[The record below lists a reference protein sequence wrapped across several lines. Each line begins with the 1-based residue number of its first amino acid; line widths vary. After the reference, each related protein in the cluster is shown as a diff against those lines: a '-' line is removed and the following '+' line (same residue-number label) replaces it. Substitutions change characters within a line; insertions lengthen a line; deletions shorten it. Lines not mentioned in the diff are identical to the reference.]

1 MELYDY
7 RSHYDFE
14 MMSVVSDNGS
24 GGSGQ
29 SSPCPAATTQV
40 LKQPAAV
47 LYYLIVPPG
56 YNLEFNPVDHL
67 ILTEPETTALSSEK
81 SADDAHST
89 DSSFAFHRRLIKWSL
104 PPPPFRADNLPGW
117 NPTP

>member
-1 MELYDY
+1 M
-7 RSHYDFE
+7 
-14 MMSVVSDNGS
+14 
-24 GGSGQ
+24 
-29 SSPCPAATTQV
+29 

-104 PPPPFRADNLPGW
+104 PPPPFRADNLAGW